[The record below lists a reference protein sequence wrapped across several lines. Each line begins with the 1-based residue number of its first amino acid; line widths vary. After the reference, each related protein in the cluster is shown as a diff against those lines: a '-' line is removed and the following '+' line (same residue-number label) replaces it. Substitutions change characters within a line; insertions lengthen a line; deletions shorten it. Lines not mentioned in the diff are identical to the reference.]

1 MVGGEHERA
10 VAGRSHLEFALVPDP
25 SAYAE
30 RVGPFLLADELV
42 HNLALGIIAHAR
54 PDGILALVEGGGSV
68 QCAAVMVT
76 PRNLVIS
83 RSPTVGA
90 LGVMARGLHGAGI
103 ALPGVVGPAAEALAF
118 ARAWR
123 VTTLQPAHRTTA
135 MQLYQADTAL
145 LPAQRAPGAVRP
157 AREGDIDLVAG
168 WITAFNLE
176 ALPDAAHD
184 PAAARRMAE
193 DHIGRGCLWLWE
205 DTEPVAMTAVGGS
218 TPHGARVYAVYT
230 PPGHRRRGYAS
241 TLVAEVTRQLLASGK
256 QWACL
261 FTDLM
266 NPTTNHIYQEI
277 GYRPVVAFD
286 DYRFGA

>member
-1 MVGGEHERA
+1 M
-10 VAGRSHLEFALVPDP
+10 EFALVPDP
-25 SAYAE
+25 AAYAE

-54 PDGILALVEGGGSV
+54 PDGLLALVEGDGGV
-68 QCAAVMVT
+68 QCAAVMVP

-83 RSPTVGA
+83 RCPRVGA
-90 LGVMARGLHGAGI
+90 LGVLARGLHGAGI

-118 ARAWR
+118 AGAWR
-123 VTTLQPAHRTTA
+123 MAALQPAHRTTA
-135 MQLYQADTAL
+135 MQLYQAHDARD
-145 LPAQRAPGAVRP
+145 PAHPAPGAIRP
-157 AREGDIDLVAG
+157 AREADTDLVAR
-168 WITAFNLE
+168 WIAAFNLE

-184 PAAARRMAE
+184 PAAAHRMAE
-193 DHIGRGCLWLWE
+193 DHIARGYLWLWE
-205 DTEPVAMTAVGGS
+205 HGEPVAMAAVGGS

-241 TLVAEVTRQLLASGK
+241 MLVAEVTRQLLASGK
-256 QWACL
+256 EWACL
-261 FTDLM
+261 FTDLL